1 MSDLEKPSGS
11 KVLHQIR
18 ESLIA
23 EPPWKAKSV
32 IAAAITAGGGLAAW
46 MGDYSPALFRFGVSY
61 IGGFFIGW
69 MFRRFVKIAVVI
81 AGAAIALLAA
91 LKGTGWVNLDWAAFG
106 GLISHNLA
114 SLQEGAEG
122 LKQLFTGYLPSAASA
137 TAGLF
142 FGFRK
147 K

>member
-11 KVLHQIR
+11 KVLRQLR

-91 LKGTGWVNLDWAAFG
+91 LKNMGWVNLDWATLEG
-106 GLISHNLA
+106 MISGN
-114 SLQEGAEG
+114 
-122 LKQLFTGYLPSAASA
+122 
-137 TAGLF
+137 
-142 FGFRK
+142 
-147 K
+147 